1 MAGDQGITTVK
12 IFDVSERGDAE
23 WANLRTG
30 GAAAIGFTPDGARL
44 VTRGDDG
51 SLTVWDAETGHR
63 SATLGTA
70 RPSSAT
76 PVALSVGARGD
87 VASAIQGEVTVRSL
101 ERTGAEVDV
110 SATAW
115 VEDVAWNPDGSLLA
129 LARSD
134 GRLEIVNK
142 AGRAMTELAGA
153 PGFRLR
159 SAEFSPDGSLV
170 AASRVSADRPGT
182 GREQVTVWD
191 WREQK
196 VVREIRASGKL
207 AFSADGSLLAIAPV
221 FGPASVWDLG
231 SGEEVAR
238 LVGHTGGVT
247 DVEFAP
253 NGSVVATGSADGTVR
268 LWDAETGV
276 ERLLLRG
283 HRGAVVDV
291 AFGPDGTKLASAST
305 DGVVRVW
312 ALDLDQLVLLAEQ
325 SVTRG
330 LTSEECSRYPSA
342 CG

>member
-1 MAGDQGITTVK
+1 MGD
-12 IFDVSERGDAE
+12 
-23 WANLRTG
+23 
-30 GAAAIGFTPDGARL
+30 
-44 VTRGDDG
+44 
-51 SLTVWDAETGHR
+51 
-63 SATLGTA
+63 
-70 RPSSAT
+70 
-76 PVALSVGARGD
+76 
-87 VASAIQGEVTVRSL
+87 
-101 ERTGAEVDV
+101 EVDV
-110 SATAW
+110 IATAG

-134 GRLEIVNK
+134 GRLEI
-142 AGRAMTELAGA
+142 ADRSGRAMTELVGA
-153 PGFRLR
+153 PEFRLT

-196 VVREIRASGKL
+196 VVQEIPASGRL
-207 AFSADGSLLAIAPV
+207 AFSADGSLLATAPV
-221 FGPASVWDLG
+221 FGPVSVWDLE

-253 NGSVVATGSADGTVR
+253 AGFVVATGSVDGTVR

-283 HRGAVVDV
+283 HRGGVLDV
-291 AFGPDGTKLASAST
+291 AFGPDGSKLASAST
-305 DGVVRVW
+305 EGVVRVW
-312 ALDLDQLVLLAEQ
+312 ALDLGELITLAEH
-325 SVTRG
+325 SLTRG